1 MVFNTNKCT
10 VMHFANTLAE
20 YYMNSRKLE
29 SVEEE
34 KYLGI
39 VFFKDLK
46 VSSQCTQA
54 YDKAS
59 KILGLINRILY
70 AGLKTFW
77 CLCINH

>member
-10 VMHFANTLAE
+10 VMHFGRSNTLAE

-39 VFFKDLK
+39 VFLR
-46 VSSQCTQA
+46 T
-54 YDKAS
+54 
-59 KILGLINRILY
+59 
-70 AGLKTFW
+70 
-77 CLCINH
+77 